1 MGTTIQVLN
10 VDVTQ
15 GEEDS
20 PEIDKKSSLP
30 STSTS
35 SLPSTC
41 LSSASSCACLV
52 AALQSSDC
60 FLHDAS
66 TAADIKSQ
74 RVFDDDAGDMP
85 LHSEATHRMFKIYF
99 VLSTFLLGLGLAA
112 YCILRIVQGCCATS
126 GKKAEEGIA

>member
-1 MGTTIQVLN
+1 MPNATTIQVLN

-20 PEIDKKSSLP
+20 PEIDKK
-30 STSTS
+30 S

-66 TAADIKSQ
+66 TAVDIKSQ
-74 RVFDDDAGDMP
+74 RVFDADPADMRV
-85 LHSEATHRMFKIYF
+85 HSEATHRMFKIYF
-99 VLSTFLLGLGLAA
+99 VLSTFLLGIGLAA